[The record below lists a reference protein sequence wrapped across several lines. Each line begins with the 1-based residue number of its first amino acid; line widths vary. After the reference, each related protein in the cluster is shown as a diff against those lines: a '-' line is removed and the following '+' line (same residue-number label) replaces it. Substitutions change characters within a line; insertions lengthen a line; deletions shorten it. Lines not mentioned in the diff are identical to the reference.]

1 MLASLEA
8 CLASWAAWR
17 ASRLGSSGQGRAAK
31 APTRL
36 LLWQG
41 RCMHIAAGLW
51 FGVQGLGLS
60 SPITSRPGRQDR
72 STTKV
77 MLRSSSLAS
86 LGHFLQHQQNG
97 VELKRRVDAYQK
109 LCQAG

>member
-1 MLASLEA
+1 MKKRQPKCAPEGILGVHDRVWDCVKAFCVLASLEA

-41 RCMHIAAGLW
+41 RCIHHCWINL
-51 FGVQGLGLS
+51 
-60 SPITSRPGRQDR
+60 PRHKPDRQIDQWPE
-72 STTKV
+72 
-77 MLRSSSLAS
+77 LCCAS
-86 LGHFLQHQQNG
+86 YLLHPWS
-97 VELKRRVDAYQK
+97 DPPA
-109 LCQAG
+109 